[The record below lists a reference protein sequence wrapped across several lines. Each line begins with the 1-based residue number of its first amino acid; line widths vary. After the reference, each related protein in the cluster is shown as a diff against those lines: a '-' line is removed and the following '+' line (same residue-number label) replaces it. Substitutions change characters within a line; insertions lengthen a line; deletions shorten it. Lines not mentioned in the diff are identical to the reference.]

1 MSAQSAKYNPLISK
15 LFISRGIILQILKDH
30 RNYDTDN
37 YEGISIHEL
46 QAMFKNKQMDM
57 LLTGEGPLK
66 IGENKVKLAVELEL
80 EANYRTTLKNKLQG
94 EVNDEIK
101 LNRVLDGIKAEAEA
115 ASPEVAVAA
124 AAAAAATAALHVEF
138 SKVSA
143 VRVAVDEAQTAVDLA
158 DKELEEARLAMLAA
172 PEGSEERRLLELE
185 YNSKLKLS
193 EEAHLHLDSRK
204 DAVDVAQQE
213 LAYAEAVSVEAV
225 TGLAAAQEE
234 VFESTR
240 LSNTYKEVQIN
251 LDAAHKV
258 SDTTETELAA
268 MLAKK
273 NTYVDKMTKVNI
285 PEEQNRI
292 KRELEYA
299 RMAMHAE
306 PKDSDKRHQLE
317 LDYYNK
323 LFSPDKI
330 NKNNYS
336 TEKKIYIKYHLEGK
350 LKQTNIY
357 EYIDDIF
364 EVEQILSPTDEL
376 LIITKDKV
384 NQITKDL
391 LVNIYNNDKKV
402 VNIYNLNDF
411 LFNIMKHDM
420 VPPHRILSADEKKD
434 IYTKYYITDDKQ
446 LPEISRFDPVALA
459 IGLKSGDL
467 VEIIRSSP
475 TAITTKY
482 YRLCI

>member
-15 LFISRGIILQILKDH
+15 LYLSRKIILELLKDH
-30 RNYDTDN
+30 RNYDIDN
-37 YEGISIHEL
+37 YKDVGIHEL
-46 QAMFKNKQMDM
+46 QEMLKNKQMDM
-57 LLTGEGPLK
+57 LLTKTELTSQEQVDANMK
-66 IGENKVKLAVELEL
+66 SEEELEL

-101 LNRVLDGIKAEAEA
+101 LNGVLDGINEA
-115 ASPEVAVAA
+115 
-124 AAAAAATAALHVEF
+124 L
-138 SKVSA
+138 
-143 VRVAVDEAQTAVDLA
+143 
-158 DKELEEARLAMLAA
+158 
-172 PEGSEERRLLELE
+172 
-185 YNSKLKLS
+185 
-193 EEAHLHLDSRK
+193 
-204 DAVDVAQQE
+204 
-213 LAYAEAVSVEAV
+213 
-225 TGLAAAQEE
+225 
-234 VFESTR
+234 ESTR
-240 LSNTYKEVQIN
+240 LSIIALPEGSKKRRKLERDRINILNTHKEAQIN
-251 LDAAHKV
+251 LDAAFKV
-258 SDTTETELAA
+258 SDTTEKELAS

-273 NTYVDKMTKVNI
+273 NMYVDKMTKVNI

-330 NKNNYS
+330 NKNDFSPEMYE
-336 TEKKIYIKYHLEGK
+336 TGKKIYIKYHLEGK
-350 LKQTNIY
+350 LKQTHIY

-364 EVEQILSPTDEL
+364 DVEQILSNNDEL
-376 LIITKDKV
+376 LIITKDKM

-420 VPPHRILSADEKKD
+420 VPPHRILSDDEKKE

-459 IGLKSGDL
+459 IGLCSGDL

-482 YRLCI
+482 YRLCL